1 MFISLSEAQLQ
12 MNAMLPLGGK
22 SLRLKLVLLFLFI
35 LLSCAELPFEVS
47 VVIILN
53 TKQLQIQIYWSR
65 GSGNFSEDLLQV
77 LKQFN

>member
-35 LLSCAELPFEVS
+35 LLSFAELPFEIS
-47 VVIILN
+47 VVKSLSLILN
-53 TKQLQIQIYWSR
+53 NYRFRFI
-65 GSGNFSEDLLQV
+65 GAGV
-77 LKQFN
+77 LETFLRTYLKF